1 MSGPMEFD
9 LIVLGGGAAGMAA
22 AISAARALQGKRSV
36 ALLEHG
42 PRVGKKLLTTGNGR
56 CNLTNLGPLSGH
68 YHGNEPAF
76 IQTVLAHFPSR
87 KTISFFESLG
97 LLCREEGEGRVYP
110 YCGQASAVLDS
121 FRTELEHLGVRQ
133 LLEYHPQR
141 IVRQKKGF
149 QIHCT
154 EGIPSCRR
162 LIVATGGKSLSSTGS
177 DGSGYR
183 LLQELGHTA
192 TKLFPSLTQIRTD
205 PALMRPIKGL
215 RCEGA
220 VSLLADDKTVRRE
233 KGEIQFTEAGLSG
246 ICIFQLS
253 RLSGEFFTLHT
264 VNGKPTRQIAV
275 SLDLMPDWEPSTL
288 TSFLVSR
295 RDCRPYAPLEQFL
308 AGVLNKRVGQTLL
321 KAAGCAPLHRP
332 SGSLTDSELSR
343 IAALLKGWR
352 FQPSGLSTWNA
363 AQVTAGGISC
373 REFSPHTMESRSIPG
388 LYAAGEVLDVDGD
401 CGGFNLQ
408 WAWSSGILA
417 GQSAAASLLAPLNNQ
432 KGAERFASYR

>member
-1 MSGPMEFD
+1 MSGPMKFD

-22 AISAARALQGKRSV
+22 AISAARALRGKADV
-36 ALLEHG
+36 LLLEHG

-68 YHGNEPAF
+68 YHGGGAAF
-76 IQTVLAHFPSR
+76 AQTVLTRFPSR
-87 KTISFFESLG
+87 KTVSFFESLG

-110 YCGQASAVLDS
+110 YSGQASAVLDLL
-121 FRTELEHLGVRQ
+121 RMELERLGIRQ

-141 IVRQKKGF
+141 IVQQKNRF

-154 EGIPSCRR
+154 EGTAICRR
-162 LIVATGGKSLSSTGS
+162 LIVATGGKSSASTGS

-183 LLQELGHTA
+183 LLQELGHTV
-192 TKLFPSLTQIRTD
+192 TRIFPALTQIKTD
-205 PALMRPIKGL
+205 PLLMRPLKGM

-220 VSLLADDKTVRRE
+220 ASFLADGTVIRRE
-233 KGEIQFTEAGLSG
+233 TGEIQFTEAGLSG

-253 RLSGEFFTLHT
+253 RLAGEFFTLRT
-264 VNGKPTRQIAV
+264 VNGMPARQIAV
-275 SLDLMPDWEPSTL
+275 SLDLMPDWEPQAL
-288 TSFLVSR
+288 ASFLLSR
-295 RDCRPYAPLEQFL
+295 RSSRPEIPLEQFL
-308 AGVLNKRVGQTLL
+308 TGVLNKRVGQTLL
-321 KAAGCAPLHRP
+321 KAAGCAPLSRP

-352 FQPSGLSTWNA
+352 FQPNGLSPWNA
-363 AQVTAGGISC
+363 AQVTAGGVSC
-373 REFSPHTMESRSIPG
+373 REFDPHTMQSRKIPG

-417 GQSAAASLLAPLNNQ
+417 GQSAAASLLVSSQ
-432 KGAERFASYR
+432 QSKRS